1 MKDKKEEADP
11 QLSSLCLASLAASCH
26 ASGLTTQPSFSSLLP
41 LYGAL
46 TTVCLTLDCNPNL
59 DFSLMVNR
67 FECPPIRAWQE
78 NATETADDNK
88 TSLLWLVHP

>member
-1 MKDKKEEADP
+1 MKDKRRRRDP
-11 QLSSLCLASLAASCH
+11 ELSSLCLASLTASRH
-26 ASGLTTQPSFSSLLP
+26 TSSLTTQLSFSSLLP

-59 DFSLMVNR
+59 DFSFTVNR
-67 FECPPIRAWQE
+67 FECPPIKAWQE